1 MINVNPV
8 DSPVMGLAGL
18 GHGYYSSRPILTDLY
33 QVILGLEAKNR
44 LFLRKSSAN
53 NGEDYVMR
61 R

>member
-1 MINVNPV
+1 
-8 DSPVMGLAGL
+8 MGLGGL

-44 LFLRKSSAN
+44 LFLRKSSPN